1 MDESTKTHAVIKGR
15 PPNTDE
21 TYIREKYL
29 EGISKQPELM
39 DGVAKQLLTL
49 ELAIPGL
56 YVSILKLVGGKDSK
70 LTLSDDIYLVFAFW
84 LVALVCTVAA
94 LFPRHYT
101 VDPNNH
107 TQIRESFYRA
117 ASYKFIW
124 LSASVAAFVCGLV
137 FAVKD
142 LVS

>member
-1 MDESTKTHAVIKGR
+1 MDEPAKTRPVVKGR
-15 PPNTDE
+15 PLNADE

-39 DGVAKQLLTL
+39 DSVAKQLLTL

-56 YVSILKLVGGKDSK
+56 YVSILKLVGGKDNT

-84 LVALVCTVAA
+84 LMALICTVGA

-124 LSASVAAFVCGLV
+124 LGASITAFVCGLI

-142 LVS
+142 ILS